1 MRTHDSSQMK
11 VIEPIAAKLQTR
23 KSEPAVSMPFSP
35 DDLQALREK
44 AGVAAALLKALA
56 NPDRLLL
63 LCQLVAVE
71 CHVSELEQ
79 RTGISQPTLSQQLGI
94 LREQGLV
101 EVRRDGKYNYYSV
114 TPGPALAVLQ
124 TLYNEYCAP
133 ERPNGVTDAH

>member
-1 MRTHDSSQMK
+1 MKTVDSTAGS
-11 VIEPIAAKLQTR
+11 VQTR
-23 KSEPAVSMPFSP
+23 ESGTVVSMAFSP

-63 LCQLVAVE
+63 LCQLMTGE

-79 RTGISQPTLSQQLGI
+79 RSGISQPTLSQQLGV

-101 EVRRDGKYNYYSV
+101 VVRRDGKYNYYSV
-114 TPGPALAVLQ
+114 TSGPALAVLQ

-133 ERPNGVTDAH
+133 QRANGVTDAY

>member
-1 MRTHDSSQMK
+1 MK
-11 VIEPIAAKLQTR
+11 VIEPMRTDSQTHKNETAAGL
-23 KSEPAVSMPFSP
+23 MPFSS
-35 DDLQALREK
+35 DDLQALRDK

-63 LCQLVAVE
+63 LCQLMAGE

-79 RTGISQPTLSQQLGI
+79 RTGISQPSLSQQLGV

-101 EVRRDGKYNYYSV
+101 EVRRDGKYNYYRV

-133 ERPNGVTDAH
+133 GRPNGVSDAH